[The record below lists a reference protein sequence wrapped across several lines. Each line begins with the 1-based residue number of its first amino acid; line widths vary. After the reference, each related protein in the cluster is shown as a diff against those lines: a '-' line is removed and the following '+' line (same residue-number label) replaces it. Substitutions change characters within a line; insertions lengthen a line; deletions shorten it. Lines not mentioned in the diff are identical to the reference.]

1 MLVLAAILFF
11 VLSPG
16 VLLTLP
22 PVGNKIF
29 MSGKTSISAAAVHA
43 VVFAL
48 LYACL
53 KKCWK
58 YTVEGFG
65 DLPKG
70 SDCGKGKNPNG
81 TYYSYDASMCESNNC
96 SVTEDAKAQILKATC
111 L

>member
-1 MLVLAAILFF
+1 MLVLAAVLFF

-29 MSGKTSISAAAVHA
+29 MSGKTSVTAAAVHA
-43 VVFAL
+43 VVFAVVFW
-48 LYACL
+48 CL
-53 KKCWK
+53 KKCAK
-58 YTVEGFG
+58 KVQEGFG

-70 SDCGKGKNPNG
+70 ADCGKGKNPNG

-96 SVTEDAKAQILKATC
+96 SVTEDAKAQVLKATC